1 MKARHIQ
8 GRGARFRAVA
18 LGRGKLWGLGLAMLL
33 VLAPGAAPASA
44 QSRREMQMMADI
56 RMLQEQTQQLQQ
68 QLAAAIE
75 QLAGTL
81 KTINAR
87 VDDQAAATRKSF
99 ADQKLAVDQFGSDLR
114 VVRERIDENTVRIS
128 GLAQEVEA
136 LRLAIPQFPTA
147 PAAPVDPNATTAP
160 GTPPDG
166 TAPPPAAPTVALA
179 PGMTPQRLY
188 NTALADFTAGQW
200 ALCID
205 GFGTYLRNFSRTDLA
220 DDAQWYIGECYH
232 QDGKFADAIDA
243 YNRVIANYP
252 KGDRVPDAYYKRGI
266 ALGATGQTDRARE
279 SFETLM
285 KNFPDHDMARMA
297 KQQID
302 RLNRGKPRG

>member
-1 MKARHIQ
+1 MGDMKARLLAKV
-8 GRGARFRAVA
+8 GGLL
-18 LGRGKLWGLGLAMLL
+18 LGVLLMLAS
-33 VLAPGAAPASA
+33 PAAA

-68 QLAAAIE
+68 QLAAAID

-99 ADQKLAVDQFGSDLR
+99 ADQKLAVDQFGGDLR
-114 VVRERIDENTVRIS
+114 AVRERIDETTVRIS

-136 LRLAIPQFPTA
+136 LRLAIPQFPTT
-147 PAAPVDPNATTAP
+147 PAVPLDPGAAAAP
-160 GTPPDG
+160 GTTDASTPPV
-166 TAPPPAAPTVALA
+166 AAPTVALA

-205 GFGTYLRNFSRTDLA
+205 GFGTYLRNFARTDLA

-232 QDGKFADAIDA
+232 QDGKFAEAIDA
-243 YNRVIANYP
+243 YNRVITNYQ

>member
-1 MKARHIQ
+1 MR
-8 GRGARFRAVA
+8 RRN
-18 LGRGKLWGLGLAMLL
+18 LSGLAACGVGLAVL
-33 VLAPGAAPASA
+33 VLGTSPAAA

-68 QLAAAIE
+68 QLTAAID
-75 QLAGTL
+75 QLAATL

-87 VDDQAAATRKSF
+87 VDEQAAASRKSF

-114 VVRERIDENTVRIS
+114 IVRERIDENTVRITS
-128 GLAQEVEA
+128 LSQEVEA

-147 PAAPVDPNATTAP
+147 PAIPADPSAAVPPGTALDPAAAVAAPVT
-160 GTPPDG
+160 
-166 TAPPPAAPTVALA
+166 LA

-200 ALCID
+200 ALCIE
-205 GFGTYLRNFSRTDLA
+205 GFNTYLRSFARTDLA
-220 DDAQWYIGECYH
+220 DDAQWYVGECYQ
-232 QDGKFADAIDA
+232 QDGKFSEAIDA
-243 YNRVIANYP
+243 YNRVISGYP
-252 KGDRVPDAYYKRGI
+252 RGDRVPDAYYKRGM
-266 ALGATGQTDRARE
+266 ALGAMGETDRARE

-285 KNFPDHDMARMA
+285 KTYPDHDMARMA
-297 KQQID
+297 KQQLD